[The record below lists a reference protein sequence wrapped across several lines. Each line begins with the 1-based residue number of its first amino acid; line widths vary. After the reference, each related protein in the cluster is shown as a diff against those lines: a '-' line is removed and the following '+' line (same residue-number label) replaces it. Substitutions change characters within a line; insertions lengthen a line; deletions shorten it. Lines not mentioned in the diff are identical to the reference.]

1 MIADKKVKSLF
12 ELAFVA
18 VYHHVVGQLES
29 QLYLKTVNEGV
40 DNCPPKKKIKVD
52 SRVETKKLNSAA
64 AIKAQLDEYLVSW
77 YSHLRP
83 RLIQRFIHNYC
94 INHGGLIVTTDS
106 HTKLHLSFFDS
117 LLDQN
122 VTIFDLTAVRK
133 DYLFRLE
140 DPTQLLEVITKRSPL
155 LQTLNLTFFSHV
167 EAPAVDK
174 RFGQLLGKL
183 THLTCLTLSFQSTSL
198 CLDFFS
204 SLGES
209 CPQLSS
215 LRLGKIPFGTDQ
227 VLALVLGSKRALLP
241 PAFPKDVEKLA
252 DVQFSSDSVS
262 PICNS
267 LKKLC
272 IDCDEDKPCSKPPTI
287 FLLRHIKNL
296 EVWKN
301 CSNQRQGETH
311 TILKWLLRKS
321 ARKSPRLLQKMKTT
335 TASSSE
341 DMMSS
346 IQWTTDSP
354 FSGMAYNF

>member
-29 QLYLKTVNEGV
+29 QLHLTTVNEGV
-40 DNCPPKKKIKVD
+40 DTRPPKKKKKVD
-52 SRVETKKLNSAA
+52 CSRVETKKLNSAA
-64 AIKAQLDEYLVSW
+64 TVKAQLDEYLVSW

-94 INHGGLIVTTDS
+94 INHGGLITTDF

-117 LLDQN
+117 LLDQS

-155 LQTLNLTFFSHV
+155 LRTLNLTFFSHV
-167 EAPAVDK
+167 EAPLVDK

-183 THLTCLTLSFQSTSL
+183 THLTSLTLSFESTSL

-204 SLGES
+204 SLGEC

-215 LRLGKIPFGTDQ
+215 LHLGKIPFGTDQ
-227 VLALVLGSKRALLP
+227 VLALVLGGKQVLLP
-241 PAFPKDVEKLA
+241 PEFPKQTEILA
-252 DVQFSSDSVS
+252 DVQFSPESVS

-267 LKKLC
+267 LKKIC
-272 IDCDEDKPCSKPPTI
+272 YGYEEDKPCPVPPVI
-287 FLLRHIKNL
+287 FLLRHIKHL
-296 EVWKN
+296 QMWKN
-301 CSNQRQGETH
+301 GCGKRCGDARI
-311 TILKWLLRKS
+311 ILKWLQKKS
-321 ARKSPRLLQKMKTT
+321 ARKSSRLLQNNKTAT
-335 TASSSE
+335 ISTE
-341 DMMSS
+341 GNGS
-346 IQWTTDSP
+346 IQWTLDAP
-354 FSGMAYNF
+354 FNGIAYNF

>member
-83 RLIQRFIHNYC
+83 QLIQRFIHNYC
-94 INHGGLIVTTDS
+94 INHGGLITTDS

-174 RFGQLLGKL
+174 GFCQLLGKL
-183 THLTCLTLSFQSTSL
+183 THLTCLTLSFKSTSL

-252 DVQFSSDSVS
+252 DVQFSPDSVS

-272 IDCDEDKPCSKPPTI
+272 YDCDDIKPCFKPPTI
-287 FLLRHIKNL
+287 FFLRHIKNL
-296 EVWKN
+296 EVWKL
-301 CSNQRQGETH
+301 CMCKRQEETQI
-311 TILKWLLRKS
+311 ILKWLQKKK
-321 ARKSPRLLQKMKTT
+321 ARKSLRLLQKNKKTT
-335 TASSSE
+335 S
-341 DMMSS
+341 SS
-346 IQWTTDSP
+346 IQWTYDSP
-354 FSGMAYNF
+354 FSGIVYIF

>member
-29 QLYLKTVNEGV
+29 QLHLKTVNEGV
-40 DNCPPKKKIKVD
+40 DTCPPKKKKKVD

-227 VLALVLGSKRALLP
+227 VLALVLGGKQVLLP
-241 PAFPKDVEKLA
+241 PEFPTQTAILA
-252 DVQFSSDSVS
+252 DVQFSPESVS

-272 IDCDEDKPCSKPPTI
+272 YGCEEDKPCPVSPVI

-296 EVWKN
+296 QMWKN
-301 CSNQRQGETH
+301 CCGKRRGDARI
-311 TILKWLLRKS
+311 ILKWLQKKS
-321 ARKSPRLLQKMKTT
+321 ARKSSRLLQNNKTAT
-335 TASSSE
+335 ISTE
-341 DMMSS
+341 GNGS
-346 IQWTTDSP
+346 IQWTLDAP
-354 FSGMAYNF
+354 FNGIAYNF